1 MIAYM
6 IAIDINSIISEGSEL
21 MKFEKINE
29 NQIRCTLN
37 KADLADRELLIN
49 ELAYGTEKAKA
60 LFREM
65 MQQASYE
72 VGFEAEDIPLMI
84 EAIPVSPDCLVL
96 IITKVEDPEELDT
109 RFSKFTK
116 PSILDIEEE
125 PEEDDSS
132 DEDEEDIT
140 TVYDQYDEDSLDF
153 NENSGSDSMDF
164 FSPIS
169 SALKRAKEAAQAS
182 KEKEQDEKAIQKV
195 FLFPDMK
202 SILQLAPK
210 LNAIYQEENCLYRDT
225 ANKLYYLFLTKG
237 SLSTEAFG
245 QICNLMSEYG
255 QKVPYT
261 YASTAYFKEHYDTLI
276 EGNAVQILAEL

>member
-1 MIAYM
+1 
-6 IAIDINSIISEGSEL
+6 
-21 MKFEKINE
+21 MKFERINE

-116 PSILDIEEE
+116 PPVDEEANACYSD
-125 PEEDDSS
+125 EEDDDIPGAYEPFDDAPLEFS
-132 DEDEEDIT
+132 DNDAASEA
-140 TVYDQYDEDSLDF
+140 L
-153 NENSGSDSMDF
+153 DF

-169 SALKRAKEAAQAS
+169 NAIKKAREAAQANR
-182 KEKEQDEKAIQKV
+182 EKEQEEKAVQKV
-195 FLFPDMK
+195 FLFRSMRD
-202 SILQLAPK
+202 ILKLAPK
-210 LNAIYQEENCLYRDT
+210 LHSVYREDNSLYRDH
-225 ANKLYYLFLTKG
+225 ANRNYYLLLTKG
-237 SLSTEAFG
+237 SHQTEAFG
-245 QICNLMSEYG
+245 RICNFISEYG
-255 QKVPYT
+255 QKIPYT
-261 YASTAYFKEHYDTLI
+261 YASAAYYKEHYDTLM
-276 EGNAVQILAEL
+276 EGNAIKILSEL

>member
-1 MIAYM
+1 
-6 IAIDINSIISEGSEL
+6 

-37 KADLADRELLIN
+37 KADLADRELMIN

-84 EAIPVSPDCLVL
+84 EAIPVSSDCLVL

-116 PSILDIEEE
+116 PSVLDIS
-125 PEEDDSS
+125 EDTDNPDETP
-132 DEDEEDIT
+132 DEDEEDVT
-140 TVYDQYDEDSLDF
+140 TVYDQYDESAEISDNPTIAETLDF
-153 NENSGSDSMDF
+153 L
-164 FSPIS
+164 SPIS
-169 SALKRAKEAAQAS
+169 NAIKRAREAVQKS
-182 KEKEQDEKAIQKV
+182 QEKEQEEKAVQKV
-195 FLFPDMK
+195 FLFHDMK
-202 SILQLAPK
+202 SILKLAPR
-210 LNAIYQEENCLYRDT
+210 LNAVYQEENSLYRDFT
-225 ANKLYYLFLTKG
+225 NKNYYLLLTKG
-237 SLSTEAFG
+237 NLTTEAFG

-255 QKVPYT
+255 QRVSYT
-261 YASTAYFKEHYDTLI
+261 YATAAYYKEHFDTLI
-276 EGNAVQILAEL
+276 AENAVQVLAEL

>member
-1 MIAYM
+1 
-6 IAIDINSIISEGSEL
+6 

-116 PSILDIEEE
+116 PSILEIDEE
-125 PEEDDSS
+125 PEEGTHY
-132 DEDEEDIT
+132 DEEEEDIT
-140 TVYDQYDEDSLDF
+140 TIYDQYDE
-153 NENSGSDSMDF
+153 ESDPNRQASSIEPMDF

-169 SALKRAKEAAQAS
+169 NAIKRAKEAAQATR
-182 KEKEQDEKAIQKV
+182 EKEQEEKAVQKV
-195 FLFPDMK
+195 FCFSDMK
-202 SILQLAPK
+202 TILRLAPK
-210 LNAIYQEENCLYRDT
+210 LNSAYHEPNS
-225 ANKLYYLFLTKG
+225 LFKDNASHSYFLLLTKG
-237 SLSTEAFG
+237 TLTTESFG
-245 QICNLMSEYG
+245 QICNLISEYG
-255 QKVPYT
+255 SKVPYT
-261 YASTAYFKEHYDTLI
+261 YASTAYFKEHFHTLI
-276 EGNAVQILAEL
+276 ENQAIQVLADL

>member
-1 MIAYM
+1 MV
-6 IAIDINSIISEGSEL
+6 SEGSEL
-21 MKFEKINE
+21 MKFEKIND

-116 PSILDIEEE
+116 PPILDIDDVPDEDSGFD
-125 PEEDDSS
+125 EDD
-132 DEDEEDIT
+132 DDIE
-140 TVYDQYDEDSLDF
+140 TVYDQYDEPLEM
-153 NENSGSDSMDF
+153 NEGNTASDPLDF

-169 SALKRAKEAAQAS
+169 NAIKRAREVAQAN
-182 KEKEQDEKAIQKV
+182 KEQEREAKAVLKV
-195 FLFPDMK
+195 FLFQDMK
-202 SILQLAPK
+202 SILKLAPK
-210 LNAIYQEENCLYRDT
+210 LNSVYQQPNSLFRDGSNRT
-225 ANKLYYLFLTKG
+225 YYLLLTKG
-237 SLSTEAFG
+237 DLSTEDFG
-245 QICNLMSEYG
+245 QICNLMSEYS
-255 QKVPYT
+255 QKIPYT
-261 YASTAYFKEHYDTLI
+261 YASTAYYKEHYDVLI
-276 EGNAVQILAEL
+276 ENNAVQILADL

>member
-1 MIAYM
+1 
-6 IAIDINSIISEGSEL
+6 
-21 MKFEKINE
+21 MKFEKIND

-116 PSILDIEEE
+116 PSILDIDDDSEEGST
-125 PEEDDSS
+125 EEDD
-132 DEDEEDIT
+132 EDIT
-140 TVYDQYDEDSLDF
+140 TVYDQYDDETLEPA
-153 NENSGSDSMDF
+153 ENSNGDALDF

-169 SALKRAKEAAQAS
+169 NALKRAREAAQLS
-182 KEKEQDEKAIQKV
+182 KEKEQEDLSIQKI
-195 FLFPDMK
+195 FLFQDMK
-202 SILQLAPK
+202 SILMLAPQ
-210 LNAIYQEENCLYRDT
+210 LNSVYREENWLYRDPE
-225 ANKLYYLFLTKG
+225 NKQYYLLLTKG
-237 SLSTEAFG
+237 TLSTEDFNKL
-245 QICNLMSEYG
+245 CSLMSEYA

-276 EGNAVQILAEL
+276 EGNAIQILSEL